1 MALVFPSSTYWGSPL
16 VCNCIQ
22 YKRIPQ
28 GARTA
33 YVTILGTP
41 LRGQPHRV
49 FRELSSFLEG
59 GCCCA
64 SSSSSRSPV
73 MAFFMRGTVIF
84 HKMDTKHTH
93 THTRARA
100 RTHAR
105 THTHTHTHMRAHART
120 YARAH
125 THKHTHTH
133 TRSHTRTHTC
143 THRHAPMVVAM
154 F

>member
-84 HKMDTKHTH
+84 HQMDPKHTH
-93 THTRARA
+93 THTRAR
-100 RTHAR
+100 THAR
-105 THTHTHTHMRAHART
+105 THAHTHTHARARTHVRARTHTQTHTHTHVRTPAHIH
-120 YARAH
+120 AH
-125 THKHTHTH
+125 TDTHPWFLP
-133 TRSHTRTHTC
+133 C
-143 THRHAPMVVAM
+143 FDEA
-154 F
+154 